1 MCAHNLGCS
10 VLLPFIVVQAK
21 DLEVGIEVNRSED
34 GDFKKEDILKAVKT
48 IMVEDDKDPGKHIK
62 ENHMKWKEFLSRFGN
77 SEQIHH

>member
-1 MCAHNLGCS
+1 MEIKRKKDVISFAML
-10 VLLPFIVVQAK
+10 IAK